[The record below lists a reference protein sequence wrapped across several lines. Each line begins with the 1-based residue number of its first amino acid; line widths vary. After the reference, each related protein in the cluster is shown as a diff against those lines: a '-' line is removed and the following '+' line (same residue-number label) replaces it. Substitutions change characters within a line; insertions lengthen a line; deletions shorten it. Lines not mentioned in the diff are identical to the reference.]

1 MEFTATRMDLEV
13 IVLSEVSQE
22 EKDRYYVISL
32 IYELLIMQK

>member
-1 MEFTATRMDLEV
+1 MDLEV

>member
-1 MEFTATRMDLEV
+1 MDLEI